1 MKKIF
6 LTLALLSTLT
16 FARELSPQE
25 ASQFGELVFSLGV
38 KVVGGILL
46 LGLISSSLFIVRQ
59 KTAAV
64 VELFGKFSSVRT
76 AGFNVKLPWP
86 FATVVST
93 MNLQIRELKSTIG
106 SRTKDESFLK
116 LPIATQFRIIESS
129 ESIRDAYYEL
139 DDAQEQMRS
148 YINNIARG
156 RINELTVQQLYSA
169 KGELEDT
176 IKESLTKEFKD
187 FGFEIVNVL
196 VDDPILSDELIDA
209 SNRVLAA
216 EKEKDAAKN
225 EAEALKVKLV
235 GEAEAEKESLRLKA
249 EAFTH
254 YRKETSEGNKESM
267 DLMMGKV
274 IIKEGVIVPN
284 ENYSAPAFDEKDIL
298 DFFISIDTNEAIR
311 SASKSGA
318 TVVVSTPQSNTGS
331 DSIAMIEALKN
342 K

>member
-1 MKKIF
+1 MNKIF
-6 LTLALLSTLT
+6 LTMMSLTSLTLARSLSEQESAQ
-16 FARELSPQE
+16 FANL
-25 ASQFGELVFSLGV
+25 AFSLGI
-38 KVVGGILL
+38 KIAVGLFILFIL
-46 LGLISSSLFIVRQ
+46 STSIFIVRQ

-64 VELFGKFSSVRT
+64 IEIFGKFSSVRT
-76 AGFNVKLPWP
+76 AGINIKLPWP
-86 FATVVST
+86 FATVVSR

-116 LPIATQFRIIESS
+116 LPIATQYRIIESDNS
-129 ESIRDAYYEL
+129 VRDAYYEL

-156 RINELTVQQLYSA
+156 RINTLTVQELYSS
-169 KGELEDT
+169 KGELEET

-225 EAEALKVKLV
+225 EAEALKVRLV
-235 GEAEAEKESLRLKA
+235 GEAQAEKESLRLKA

-274 IIKEGVIVPN
+274 ILRDGEIVTN
-284 ENYSAPAFDEKDIL
+284 ENYTAPAFDEKDIL

-318 TVVVSTPQSNTGS
+318 TVVVSTPQSNSGS